1 MTAFQVRC
9 YSNGAPGKELQTAEA
24 ATALEAAEK
33 ICGGPL
39 TAIHRQQVHWRDLNS
54 YSHRAPQPV
63 GTHDIASRRP
73 SPWPRID
80 LLAFLHRSYSLLSF
94 SV

>member
-9 YSNGAPGKELQTAEA
+9 YSHGAPGKELQTVEA

-39 TAIHRQQVHWRDLNS
+39 TAIHRQQVHR
-54 YSHRAPQPV
+54 RAEVQSKP
-63 GTHDIASRRP
+63 GK
-73 SPWPRID
+73 
-80 LLAFLHRSYSLLSF
+80 RSFFYAPK
-94 SV
+94 